1 MRTERDIADKHIPML
16 LAVLPRLVV
25 LVVAGAGWTLPVR
38 SRGKVDLGSHTV
50 SEVTLDV
57 DVSN

>member
-1 MRTERDIADKHIPML
+1 MTKIRTERDIADKHIPML

-25 LVVAGAGWTLPVR
+25 LVVAGAGWTLPVG

-50 SEVTLDV
+50 
-57 DVSN
+57 